1 MKPGSGEV
9 QALLKRVSR
18 SFYLTLHIL
27 PGSIRAPLSLAY
39 LLARATDT
47 IADTALVEVA
57 RRREVLTR
65 LRGKIRDASLGKEVR
80 VADDGNAF
88 QASGGTEAEGEL
100 LRRLQDV
107 FDALMLL
114 PSEDRIRISRLLD
127 TITAGQE
134 NDLEK
139 FGNASPDC
147 IVAFQSDE
155 DLDRYTYQVAGCV
168 GEFWTEMCCVHVF
181 PRAGLD
187 RKRLMADAVRFG
199 KGLQLVNILRDLPK
213 DLRAGRCYLPEQR
226 LSQHDLS
233 PQDLIDASAIL
244 RLRPLY
250 DSYLDTAEDHLAAG
264 WRYTASLPFRH
275 VRIRLACAWPIL
287 IGMRTLE
294 LLRHLNVL
302 DASVQI
308 KVSRAEIR
316 RIMLRSALLYPAPPA
331 WARLGKT
338 ANHEAETS
346 LRE

>member
-1 MKPGSGEV
+1 M
-9 QALLKRVSR
+9 LKRVSR

-57 RRREVLTR
+57 RRSEVLIR
-65 LRGKIRDASLGKEVR
+65 LRGKIRDAASLGRKVR
-80 VADDGNAF
+80 VTDEVDVVG
-88 QASGGTEAEGEL
+88 ASDATEAEGEL

-107 FDALMLL
+107 FDALVLL
-114 PSEDRIRISRLLD
+114 PSEDRIRISTLLD

-147 IVAFQSDE
+147 IVAFRSDE
-155 DLDRYTYQVAGCV
+155 ELDRYTYQVAGCV
-168 GEFWTEMCCVHVF
+168 GEFWTEMCCAHVF
-181 PRAGLD
+181 PRARLD
-187 RKRLMADAVRFG
+187 RKQLMADAVRFG

-226 LSQHDLS
+226 LSQHNLS
-233 PQDLIDASAIL
+233 PRDLIDASAIE

-250 DSYLDTAEDHLAAG
+250 DSYLDMAEDHLAAG
-264 WRYTASLPFRH
+264 WHYTASLPFRH

-287 IGMRTLE
+287 IGIRTLE
-294 LLRHLNVL
+294 LLRHRNVL
-302 DASVQI
+302 DAGVQI
-308 KVSRAEIR
+308 KVSRSETR
-316 RIMLRSALLYPAPPA
+316 RIMLRSTLLYPAPPA
-331 WARLGKT
+331 WARLVK
-338 ANHEAETS
+338 
-346 LRE
+346 R